1 MKITDVKALHL
12 RLPVVEEIADGTQ
25 DCLIVKIE
33 TDSGLVGL
41 GEIVSGSYV
50 ARAVIE
56 APRSAPFR
64 HGLAEILI
72 GMDPL
77 DTDSAFNA
85 MTEGTYWYGPG
96 GVARHAISGIDMAL
110 WDIKGKVLGVP
121 CYELFGGPV
130 RRSVP
135 AYGNYWFMKTR
146 MGKTSVGE
154 YAESA
159 ARAVEN
165 GFRALKWSPF
175 GYAAHSM
182 TPEQEHVTF
191 ECVRQV
197 REAVGPDVWLMVDA
211 HGRFDLPQARRLAKG
226 FEEYNLYFFE
236 EPLPPEN
243 LDAFVELKRST
254 TTPIA
259 TGERYVARHQ
269 FRDLLEKYACDYIQP
284 DAIYTGGMNELR
296 KIAMMAETY
305 YCPVIPHNC
314 NGPVCTAAT
323 IHASAC
329 MPNFRIMEYIPV
341 PERVDVIVE
350 PLVIKNGAF
359 ELPTKPGLGVELNKE
374 VFDRYVYK
382 PRDLDH
388 FKEEREIVL

>member
-1 MKITDVKALHL
+1 MKITDIKTYLVEAHRRNWVFIEVETDEGITGVGEATIEPFERTMVTLIEDYKRTVIGKDPREIEYLWEDRYRGQFLRSDLLVNVALSAI
-12 RLPVVEEIADGTQ
+12 EIA
-25 DCLIVKIE
+25 C
-33 TDSGLVGL
+33 
-41 GEIVSGSYV
+41 
-50 ARAVIE
+50 
-56 APRSAPFR
+56 
-64 HGLAEILI
+64 
-72 GMDPL
+72 
-77 DTDSAFNA
+77 
-85 MTEGTYWYGPG
+85 
-96 GVARHAISGIDMAL
+96 
-110 WDIKGKVLGVP
+110 WDIKGKTLGVP

-130 RRSVP
+130 RQSIP
-135 AYGNYWFMKTR
+135 TYGNYWFMKTR

-182 TPEQEHVTF
+182 TPEQETITT

-197 REAVGPDVWLMVDA
+197 REAVGPDIWLMVDA
-211 HGRFDLPQARRLAKG
+211 HGRFDLPQARRLAKKL
-226 FEEYNLYFFE
+226 EEYDLYFFE

-243 LDAFVELKRST
+243 LDAYVELKRST

-341 PERVDVIVE
+341 PERVDVLVE
-350 PLVIKNGAF
+350 PLVMKNGSF
-359 ELPTKPGLGVELNKE
+359 DLPTKPGLGVELNKK
-374 VFDRYVYK
+374 VFDQYVYK

-388 FKEEREIVL
+388 FTAAREIVL

>member
-1 MKITDVKALHL
+1 MKITDIKTYLVEAHRRNWVFIEVETDEGITGVGEATIEPFERTMVTLIEDYKRTVLGKDPRAIEYLWEDRYRGQFLRSDLLVNVALSAI
-12 RLPVVEEIADGTQ
+12 EIA
-25 DCLIVKIE
+25 C
-33 TDSGLVGL
+33 
-41 GEIVSGSYV
+41 
-50 ARAVIE
+50 
-56 APRSAPFR
+56 
-64 HGLAEILI
+64 
-72 GMDPL
+72 
-77 DTDSAFNA
+77 
-85 MTEGTYWYGPG
+85 
-96 GVARHAISGIDMAL
+96 

-175 GYAAHSM
+175 GYTAHSM

-226 FEEYNLYFFE
+226 FEEYDLYFFE

-374 VFDRYVYK
+374 IFDRYVYK

>member
-1 MKITDVKALHL
+1 MKITDIKTYLVEAHRRNWVFIEVETDEGITGVGEATIEPFERTMVTLIEDYKRTVLGKDPRAIEYLWEDRYRGQFLRSDLLVNVALSAI
-12 RLPVVEEIADGTQ
+12 EIA
-25 DCLIVKIE
+25 C
-33 TDSGLVGL
+33 
-41 GEIVSGSYV
+41 
-50 ARAVIE
+50 
-56 APRSAPFR
+56 
-64 HGLAEILI
+64 
-72 GMDPL
+72 
-77 DTDSAFNA
+77 
-85 MTEGTYWYGPG
+85 
-96 GVARHAISGIDMAL
+96 

-175 GYAAHSM
+175 GYTAHSM

>member
-1 MKITDVKALHL
+1 MKITDIKTYLVEAHRRNWVFIEVETDEGITGVGEATIEPFERTMVTLIEDYKRTVIGKDPRAIEFLWEDRYRGQFLRSDLLVNVALSAI
-12 RLPVVEEIADGTQ
+12 EIA
-25 DCLIVKIE
+25 C
-33 TDSGLVGL
+33 
-41 GEIVSGSYV
+41 
-50 ARAVIE
+50 
-56 APRSAPFR
+56 
-64 HGLAEILI
+64 
-72 GMDPL
+72 
-77 DTDSAFNA
+77 
-85 MTEGTYWYGPG
+85 
-96 GVARHAISGIDMAL
+96 
-110 WDIKGKVLGVP
+110 WDIKGKALGVP

-130 RRSVP
+130 RETVP
-135 AYGNYWFMKTR
+135 CYGNYWFMKTR

-182 TPEQEHVTF
+182 TPEQEHITV

-211 HGRFDLPQARRLAKG
+211 HGRFDLPQARRLAQR
-226 FEEYNLYFFE
+226 FEEHDLFFFE

-243 LDAFVELKRST
+243 LDAYVQLKNST
-254 TTPIA
+254 RTPIA

-269 FRDLLEKYACDYIQP
+269 FREVLEKYACDYIQP

-296 KIAMMAETY
+296 KIAMMAEAY

-341 PERVDVIVE
+341 PERQDVLIE
-350 PLVIKNGAF
+350 PLVMKNGAF

-374 VFDRYVYK
+374 IFDQYVYQ

-388 FKEEREIVL
+388 FTPAREIVL

>member
-1 MKITDVKALHL
+1 MKITDIKTYLVEAHRRNWVFIEVETDEGITGVGEATIEPFERTMVTLIEDYKRTVIGKDPRAIEYLWEDRYRGQFLRSDLLVNVALSAI
-12 RLPVVEEIADGTQ
+12 EIA
-25 DCLIVKIE
+25 C
-33 TDSGLVGL
+33 
-41 GEIVSGSYV
+41 
-50 ARAVIE
+50 
-56 APRSAPFR
+56 
-64 HGLAEILI
+64 
-72 GMDPL
+72 
-77 DTDSAFNA
+77 
-85 MTEGTYWYGPG
+85 
-96 GVARHAISGIDMAL
+96 
-110 WDIKGKVLGVP
+110 WDIKGKALGVP

-130 RRSVP
+130 HQSVP
-135 AYGNYWFMKTR
+135 AYGNYWFMKTS

-182 TPEQEHVTF
+182 TPEQEHVTL

-197 REAVGPDVWLMVDA
+197 RQAVGADVWLMVDA
-211 HGRFDLPQARRLAKG
+211 HGRFDLPQARRLANK
-226 FEEYNLYFFE
+226 FEEYDLYFFE

-243 LDAFVELKRST
+243 LDAFVELKNST

-314 NGPVCTAAT
+314 NGPVATAAT

-341 PERVDVIVE
+341 PERIDVLLE
-350 PLVIKNGAF
+350 PLVIKDGAF
-359 ELPTKPGLGVELNKE
+359 QLPTKPGLGVELNKE
-374 VFDRYVYK
+374 VFDQYVYK

-388 FKEEREIVL
+388 FRSEREIVL

>member
-1 MKITDVKALHL
+1 MKITDIKTYLVEAHRRNWVFIEVETDEGITGVGEATIEPFERTMVTLIEDYKRTVIGKDPRSIEYLWEDRYRGQFLRSDLLVNVALSAI
-12 RLPVVEEIADGTQ
+12 EIA
-25 DCLIVKIE
+25 C
-33 TDSGLVGL
+33 
-41 GEIVSGSYV
+41 
-50 ARAVIE
+50 
-56 APRSAPFR
+56 
-64 HGLAEILI
+64 
-72 GMDPL
+72 
-77 DTDSAFNA
+77 
-85 MTEGTYWYGPG
+85 
-96 GVARHAISGIDMAL
+96 
-110 WDIKGKVLGVP
+110 WDIKGKILGVP

-135 AYGNYWFMKTR
+135 AYGNYWFMKTK

-182 TPEQEHVTF
+182 TPKQEHVTF

-243 LDAFVELKRST
+243 IDAFVELKRST

-269 FRDLLEKYACDYIQP
+269 FRELLGKYACDYIQP

-374 VFDRYVYK
+374 VFERYVYK

>member
-1 MKITDVKALHL
+1 MKITDIKTYLVEAHRRNWVFIEVETDAGITGIGEATIEPFERTMVTLIEDYKRTVIGKDPRAIEYLWEDRYRGQFLRSDLLVNVALSAI
-12 RLPVVEEIADGTQ
+12 EIA
-25 DCLIVKIE
+25 C
-33 TDSGLVGL
+33 
-41 GEIVSGSYV
+41 
-50 ARAVIE
+50 
-56 APRSAPFR
+56 
-64 HGLAEILI
+64 
-72 GMDPL
+72 
-77 DTDSAFNA
+77 
-85 MTEGTYWYGPG
+85 
-96 GVARHAISGIDMAL
+96 
-110 WDIKGKVLGVP
+110 WDIKGKELGVP

-130 RRSVP
+130 RETVP
-135 AYGNYWFMKTR
+135 AYGNYWFMKTK

-159 ARAVEN
+159 ALAVQN
-165 GFRALKWSPF
+165 GFKALKWSPF

-182 TPEQEHVTF
+182 TPEQEKITI

-197 REAVGPDVWLMVDA
+197 REAVGPDIWLMVDA
-211 HGRFDLPQARRLAKG
+211 HGRFDLPQARRLAQR
-226 FEEYNLYFFE
+226 FEEYDLYFFE

-243 LDAFVELKRST
+243 IDAFVELKRST
-254 TTPIA
+254 STPIA

-269 FRDLLEKYACDYIQP
+269 FRDVLEKYACDYIQP

-341 PERVDVIVE
+341 PERENILVE
-350 PLVIKNGAF
+350 PLVFKNGSF
-359 ELPTKPGLGVELNKE
+359 ELPTTPGLG
-374 VFDRYVYK
+374 
-382 PRDLDH
+382 
-388 FKEEREIVL
+388 I

>member
-1 MKITDVKALHL
+1 MKITDIKTYLVEAHRRNWVFIEVETDEGITGVGEATIEPFERTMVTLIEDYKRTVIGHDPRRIEWLWEDRYRGQFLRSDLLVNVALSAI
-12 RLPVVEEIADGTQ
+12 EIA
-25 DCLIVKIE
+25 C
-33 TDSGLVGL
+33 
-41 GEIVSGSYV
+41 
-50 ARAVIE
+50 
-56 APRSAPFR
+56 
-64 HGLAEILI
+64 
-72 GMDPL
+72 
-77 DTDSAFNA
+77 
-85 MTEGTYWYGPG
+85 
-96 GVARHAISGIDMAL
+96 
-110 WDIKGKVLGVP
+110 WDIKGKALGVP
-121 CYELFGGPV
+121 CYELFGGPC
-130 RRSVP
+130 RDKIP

-159 ARAVEN
+159 ARAVGN

-182 TPEQEHVTF
+182 TPEQEHITV

-211 HGRFDLPQARRLAKG
+211 HGRFDLPQARRLAQK
-226 FEEYNLYFFE
+226 FEPYDLYFFE

-243 LDAFVELKRST
+243 LDAFVQLKAST
-254 TTPIA
+254 KTPIA

-269 FRDLLEKYACDYIQP
+269 FRELLEKYACDYIQP

-296 KIAMMAETY
+296 KIAMMAEAY

-323 IHASAC
+323 IHAAAC

-341 PERVDVIVE
+341 PERQDILVE
-350 PLVIKNGAF
+350 PLVFTDGAF
-359 ELPTKPGLGVELNKE
+359 ELPTKPGLGVELNKA
-374 VFDRYVYK
+374 VFDQYVYQL
-382 PRDLDH
+382 RDLDH
-388 FKEEREIVL
+388 FTPAREIVL

>member
-1 MKITDVKALHL
+1 MKITDIKTYLVEAHRRNWVFIEVETDEGITGVGEATIEPFERTMVTLIEDYKRTVIGHDPRRIEWLWEDRYRGQFLRSDLLVNVALSAI
-12 RLPVVEEIADGTQ
+12 EIA
-25 DCLIVKIE
+25 C
-33 TDSGLVGL
+33 
-41 GEIVSGSYV
+41 
-50 ARAVIE
+50 
-56 APRSAPFR
+56 
-64 HGLAEILI
+64 
-72 GMDPL
+72 
-77 DTDSAFNA
+77 
-85 MTEGTYWYGPG
+85 
-96 GVARHAISGIDMAL
+96 
-110 WDIKGKVLGVP
+110 WDIKGKALGVP
-121 CYELFGGPV
+121 CYELFGGPC
-130 RRSVP
+130 RDKIP

-182 TPEQEHVTF
+182 TPEQEHITV

-211 HGRFDLPQARRLAKG
+211 HGRFDLPQARRLAQK
-226 FEEYNLYFFE
+226 FEPYDLYFFE

-243 LDAFVELKRST
+243 LDAFVQLKAST
-254 TTPIA
+254 KTPIA

-269 FRDLLEKYACDYIQP
+269 FRELLEKYACDYIQP

-296 KIAMMAETY
+296 KIAMMAEAY

-323 IHASAC
+323 IHAAAC

-341 PERVDVIVE
+341 PERQDILVE
-350 PLVIKNGAF
+350 PLVFTDGAF
-359 ELPTKPGLGVELNKE
+359 ELPTKPGLGVELNKA
-374 VFDRYVYK
+374 VFDQYVYQL
-382 PRDLDH
+382 RDLDH
-388 FKEEREIVL
+388 FTPAREIVL

>member
-1 MKITDVKALHL
+1 MKITDIKTYLVEAHRRNWVFIEVETDEGITGIGEATIEPFERTMVTLIEDYKRTVIGKDPRAIEYLWEDRYRGQFLRSDLLVNVALSAI
-12 RLPVVEEIADGTQ
+12 EIA
-25 DCLIVKIE
+25 C
-33 TDSGLVGL
+33 
-41 GEIVSGSYV
+41 
-50 ARAVIE
+50 
-56 APRSAPFR
+56 
-64 HGLAEILI
+64 
-72 GMDPL
+72 
-77 DTDSAFNA
+77 
-85 MTEGTYWYGPG
+85 
-96 GVARHAISGIDMAL
+96 
-110 WDIKGKVLGVP
+110 WDIKGKALGVP

-130 RRSVP
+130 RDTVP
-135 AYGNYWFMKTR
+135 AYGNYWFMKTK

-182 TPEQEHVTF
+182 TPGQEHITI
-191 ECVRQV
+191 ECVRKV
-197 REAVGPDVWLMVDA
+197 REAVGPDIRLMVDA
-211 HGRFDLPQARRLAKG
+211 HGRFDLPQARRLAKR
-226 FEEYNLYFFE
+226 FEEYDLYFFE

-243 LDAFVELKRST
+243 IDAFVELKRST

-259 TGERYVARHQ
+259 TGERYVARYQ
-269 FRDLLEKYACDYIQP
+269 FRELLEKYACDYIQP

-341 PERVDVIVE
+341 PERVDVLVE
-350 PLVIKNGAF
+350 PLVFKNGAF

-374 VFDRYVYK
+374 VFERYVYK

>member
-1 MKITDVKALHL
+1 MKITDIKTYLVEAHRRNWVFIEVETDEGITGVGEATIEPFERTMVTLIEDYKRTVIGKDPRSIEYLWEDRYRGQFLRSDLLVNVALSAI
-12 RLPVVEEIADGTQ
+12 EIA
-25 DCLIVKIE
+25 C
-33 TDSGLVGL
+33 
-41 GEIVSGSYV
+41 
-50 ARAVIE
+50 
-56 APRSAPFR
+56 
-64 HGLAEILI
+64 
-72 GMDPL
+72 
-77 DTDSAFNA
+77 
-85 MTEGTYWYGPG
+85 
-96 GVARHAISGIDMAL
+96 

-130 RRSVP
+130 LRSVP
-135 AYGNYWFMKTR
+135 AYGNYWFMKTK

-182 TPEQEHVTF
+182 TPKQEHVTL

-243 LDAFVELKRST
+243 IDAFVELKRST

-269 FRDLLEKYACDYIQP
+269 FRELLEKYACDYIQP

-341 PERVDVIVE
+341 PERVDVLVE
-350 PLVIKNGAF
+350 PLVFKNGAF

-374 VFDRYVYK
+374 VFERYVYK

>member
-1 MKITDVKALHL
+1 MKITDIKTYLVEAHRRNWVFIEVETDEGITGIGEATIEPFERTMVTLIEDYKRTVIGKDPRAIEYLWEDRYRGQFLRSDLLVNVALSAI
-12 RLPVVEEIADGTQ
+12 EIA
-25 DCLIVKIE
+25 C
-33 TDSGLVGL
+33 
-41 GEIVSGSYV
+41 
-50 ARAVIE
+50 
-56 APRSAPFR
+56 
-64 HGLAEILI
+64 
-72 GMDPL
+72 
-77 DTDSAFNA
+77 
-85 MTEGTYWYGPG
+85 
-96 GVARHAISGIDMAL
+96 
-110 WDIKGKVLGVP
+110 WDIKGKALGVP

-130 RRSVP
+130 RDTVP
-135 AYGNYWFMKTR
+135 AYGNYWFMKTK

-182 TPEQEHVTF
+182 TPEQEHITI
-191 ECVRQV
+191 ECVRKV
-197 REAVGPDVWLMVDA
+197 REAVGPDIRLMVDA
-211 HGRFDLPQARRLAKG
+211 HGRFDLPQARRLAKR
-226 FEEYNLYFFE
+226 FEEYDLYFFE

-243 LDAFVELKRST
+243 IDAFVELKRST

-259 TGERYVARHQ
+259 TGERYVARYQ
-269 FRDLLEKYACDYIQP
+269 FRELLEKYACDYIQP

-341 PERVDVIVE
+341 PEREDILVE
-350 PLVIKNGAF
+350 PLVLKDGAF
-359 ELPTKPGLGVELNKE
+359 ELPTKPGLGIELNKE
-374 VFDRYVYK
+374 VFDQYVYK
-382 PRDLDH
+382 SRDLDH
-388 FKEEREIVL
+388 FTKEREIVL

>member
-1 MKITDVKALHL
+1 MKITDIKTYLVEAHRRNWVFIEVETDEGITGIGEATIEPFERTMVTLIEDYKRTVIGKDPRRIEYIWEDRYRGQFLRSDLLVNVALSAI
-12 RLPVVEEIADGTQ
+12 EIA
-25 DCLIVKIE
+25 C
-33 TDSGLVGL
+33 
-41 GEIVSGSYV
+41 
-50 ARAVIE
+50 
-56 APRSAPFR
+56 
-64 HGLAEILI
+64 
-72 GMDPL
+72 
-77 DTDSAFNA
+77 
-85 MTEGTYWYGPG
+85 
-96 GVARHAISGIDMAL
+96 
-110 WDIKGKVLGVP
+110 WDIKGKALGVP
-121 CYELFGGPV
+121 CYELFGGPY
-130 RRSVP
+130 RDTVP
-135 AYGNYWFMKTR
+135 CYGNYWFMKTR

-154 YAESA
+154 YVESA

-182 TPEQEHVTF
+182 TPEQENITV

-197 REAVGPDVWLMVDA
+197 REAVGPDVALMVDA
-211 HGRFDLPQARRLAKG
+211 HGRFDLPQARRLAKRL
-226 FEEYNLYFFE
+226 EEYDLYFFE

-243 LDAFVELKRST
+243 LDAYVQLKAST

-269 FRDLLEKYACDYIQP
+269 FREVLEKFACDYIQP

-296 KIAMMAETY
+296 KIAMMAEAY

-329 MPNFRIMEYIPV
+329 IPNFRIMEYIPV
-341 PERVDVIVE
+341 PEREDILVE
-350 PLVIKNGAF
+350 PLAMENGAF
-359 ELPTKPGLGVELNKE
+359 ELPTKPGLGIELNKDI
-374 VFDRYVYK
+374 FDQYVYE

-388 FKEEREIVL
+388 FTPAREIVL

>member
-1 MKITDVKALHL
+1 MKITDIKTYLVEAHRRNWVFIEVETDEGITGIGEATIEPFERTMVTLIEDYKRTVIGKDPRAIEFLWEDRYRGQFLRSDLLVNVALSAI
-12 RLPVVEEIADGTQ
+12 EIA
-25 DCLIVKIE
+25 C
-33 TDSGLVGL
+33 
-41 GEIVSGSYV
+41 
-50 ARAVIE
+50 
-56 APRSAPFR
+56 
-64 HGLAEILI
+64 
-72 GMDPL
+72 
-77 DTDSAFNA
+77 
-85 MTEGTYWYGPG
+85 
-96 GVARHAISGIDMAL
+96 
-110 WDIKGKVLGVP
+110 WDIKGKALGVP

-130 RRSVP
+130 RDTVA
-135 AYGNYWFMKTR
+135 AYGNYWFMKNKL
-146 MGKTSVGE
+146 GKTSVSE

-182 TPEQEHVTF
+182 TPEQEHITI
-191 ECVRQV
+191 ECVRKV
-197 REAVGPDVWLMVDA
+197 REAVGPDIQLMVDA
-211 HGRFDLPQARRLAKG
+211 HGRFDLPQARRLAKR
-226 FEEYNLYFFE
+226 FEEFDLFFFE

-243 LDAFVELKRST
+243 IDALVELKRST

-259 TGERYVARHQ
+259 TGERYVARYQ
-269 FRDLLEKYACDYIQP
+269 FRELLEKYACDYIQP

-341 PERVDVIVE
+341 PERVDILKE
-350 PLVIKNGAF
+350 PLIMKDGAF
-359 ELPTKPGLGVELNKE
+359 ELPTKPGLGIELNKE
-374 VFDRYVYK
+374 VFDQYIYQ

-388 FKEEREIVL
+388 FTSAREIVL

>member
-1 MKITDVKALHL
+1 MKITDIKTYLVEAHRRNWVFIEVETDENITGVGEATIEPFERTMVTLIEDYKRTVIGKDPREIEYLWEDRYRGQFLRSDLLVNVALSAI
-12 RLPVVEEIADGTQ
+12 EIA
-25 DCLIVKIE
+25 C
-33 TDSGLVGL
+33 
-41 GEIVSGSYV
+41 
-50 ARAVIE
+50 
-56 APRSAPFR
+56 
-64 HGLAEILI
+64 
-72 GMDPL
+72 
-77 DTDSAFNA
+77 
-85 MTEGTYWYGPG
+85 
-96 GVARHAISGIDMAL
+96 
-110 WDIKGKVLGVP
+110 WDIKGKALGVP

-130 RRSVP
+130 RQSIP
-135 AYGNYWFMKTR
+135 AYGNYWFMKTK

-182 TPEQEHVTF
+182 TPEQETITI

-197 REAVGPDVWLMVDA
+197 REAVGPDIWLMVDA
-211 HGRFDLPQARRLAKG
+211 HGRFDLPQARRLAKKL
-226 FEEYNLYFFE
+226 EEYDLYFFE

-243 LDAFVELKRST
+243 LDAYVELKRST
-254 TTPIA
+254 TIPIA

-341 PERVDVIVE
+341 PERVDVLVE
-350 PLVIKNGAF
+350 PLVITNGSF
-359 ELPTKPGLGVELNKE
+359 DLPTKPGLGVELNKK
-374 VFDRYVYK
+374 VFDQYIYK

-388 FKEEREIVL
+388 FTAAREIVL

>member
-1 MKITDVKALHL
+1 VKITDIKTYLVEAHRRNWVFIEVETDEGITGIGEATIEPFERTMVTLIEDYKRTVIGHDPRRIEWLWEDRYRGQFLRSDLLVNVALSAI
-12 RLPVVEEIADGTQ
+12 EIA
-25 DCLIVKIE
+25 C
-33 TDSGLVGL
+33 
-41 GEIVSGSYV
+41 
-50 ARAVIE
+50 
-56 APRSAPFR
+56 
-64 HGLAEILI
+64 
-72 GMDPL
+72 
-77 DTDSAFNA
+77 
-85 MTEGTYWYGPG
+85 
-96 GVARHAISGIDMAL
+96 
-110 WDIKGKVLGVP
+110 WDIKGKALGVP

-130 RRSVP
+130 RETIP

-182 TPEQEHVTF
+182 TPEQEHITV

-211 HGRFDLPQARRLAKG
+211 HGRFDLPQAKRLARR
-226 FEEYNLYFFE
+226 FEEHDLYFFE

-269 FRDLLEKYACDYIQP
+269 FREVLEKYACDYIQP

-341 PERVDVIVE
+341 PERVDVLKE
-350 PLVIKNGAF
+350 PLVMKNGAF
-359 ELPTKPGLGVELNKE
+359 ELPKGPGLGIELNKE
-374 VFDRYVYK
+374 VFKDYVYQ

-388 FKEEREIVL
+388 FTEAREIVL

>member
-1 MKITDVKALHL
+1 MKITDIKTYLVEAHRRNWVFIEVETDEGITGVGEATIEPFERTMVTLIEDYKRTVLGKDPRAIEYLWEDRYRGQFLRSDLLVNVALSAI
-12 RLPVVEEIADGTQ
+12 EIA
-25 DCLIVKIE
+25 C
-33 TDSGLVGL
+33 
-41 GEIVSGSYV
+41 
-50 ARAVIE
+50 
-56 APRSAPFR
+56 
-64 HGLAEILI
+64 
-72 GMDPL
+72 
-77 DTDSAFNA
+77 
-85 MTEGTYWYGPG
+85 
-96 GVARHAISGIDMAL
+96 

-165 GFRALKWSPF
+165 GIRALKRSPF
-175 GYAAHSM
+175 GYTAHSM
-182 TPEQEHVTF
+182 TPEQEQVTF

-226 FEEYNLYFFE
+226 FEEYDLYFFE

-269 FRDLLEKYACDYIQP
+269 FRDLLEKYACVYIQP

-374 VFDRYVYK
+374 IFDRYVYK

>member
-1 MKITDVKALHL
+1 MKITDIKTYLVEAHRRNWVFIEVETDEGITGVGEATIEPFERTMVTLIEDYKRTVIGKDPRAIEYLWEDRYRGQFLRSDLLVNVALSAI
-12 RLPVVEEIADGTQ
+12 EIA
-25 DCLIVKIE
+25 C
-33 TDSGLVGL
+33 
-41 GEIVSGSYV
+41 
-50 ARAVIE
+50 
-56 APRSAPFR
+56 
-64 HGLAEILI
+64 
-72 GMDPL
+72 
-77 DTDSAFNA
+77 
-85 MTEGTYWYGPG
+85 
-96 GVARHAISGIDMAL
+96 
-110 WDIKGKVLGVP
+110 WDIKGKALGVP

-130 RRSVP
+130 RDTVP

-165 GFRALKWSPF
+165 GFQALKWSPF

-182 TPEQEHVTF
+182 TPEQEHITV

-211 HGRFDLPQARRLAKG
+211 HGRFDLPQARRLARR
-226 FEEYNLYFFE
+226 FEEHDLFFFE

-269 FRDLLEKYACDYIQP
+269 FREVLEKYACDYIQP

-296 KIAMMAETY
+296 KIAMMAEAY

-341 PERVDVIVE
+341 PEREDILVE
-350 PLVIKNGAF
+350 PLVMKDGAF

-374 VFDRYVYK
+374 IFDQYVYQ

-388 FKEEREIVL
+388 FTPAREIVL

>member
-1 MKITDVKALHL
+1 MKITDIKTYLVEAHRRNWVFIEVETDEGITGIGEATIEPFERTMVTLIEDYKRTVIGHDPRRIEWLWEDRYRGQFLRSDLLVNVALSAI
-12 RLPVVEEIADGTQ
+12 EIA
-25 DCLIVKIE
+25 C
-33 TDSGLVGL
+33 
-41 GEIVSGSYV
+41 
-50 ARAVIE
+50 
-56 APRSAPFR
+56 
-64 HGLAEILI
+64 
-72 GMDPL
+72 
-77 DTDSAFNA
+77 
-85 MTEGTYWYGPG
+85 
-96 GVARHAISGIDMAL
+96 

-121 CYELFGGPV
+121 CYQLFGGPV
-130 RRSVP
+130 RETVP

-182 TPEQEHVTF
+182 TSEQEHITV

-211 HGRFDLPQARRLAKG
+211 HGRFDLPQAKRLARR
-226 FEEYNLYFFE
+226 FEEHDLYFFE

-243 LDAFVELKRST
+243 LDAFVELKRSS

-269 FRDLLEKYACDYIQP
+269 FREVLEKYACDYIQP

-341 PERVDVIVE
+341 PERVNVLKE
-350 PLVIKNGAF
+350 PLLMKNGAF
-359 ELPTKPGLGVELNKE
+359 ELPKGPGLGIELNKE
-374 VFDRYVYK
+374 VFQDYVYQ

-388 FKEEREIVL
+388 FTPAREIVL

>member
-1 MKITDVKALHL
+1 MKITDIKTYLVEAHRRNWVFIEVETDAGITGIGEATIEPFERTMVTLIEDYKRTVIGKDPRAIEYLWEDRYRGQFLRSDLLVNVALSAI
-12 RLPVVEEIADGTQ
+12 EIA
-25 DCLIVKIE
+25 C
-33 TDSGLVGL
+33 
-41 GEIVSGSYV
+41 
-50 ARAVIE
+50 
-56 APRSAPFR
+56 
-64 HGLAEILI
+64 
-72 GMDPL
+72 
-77 DTDSAFNA
+77 
-85 MTEGTYWYGPG
+85 
-96 GVARHAISGIDMAL
+96 
-110 WDIKGKVLGVP
+110 WDIKGKELGVP

-130 RRSVP
+130 RKTVP
-135 AYGNYWFMKTR
+135 AYGNYWFMKTK
-146 MGKTSVGE
+146 MGETSVGE

-165 GFRALKWSPF
+165 GFKALKWSPF

-182 TPEQEHVTF
+182 TPEQEHITI

-197 REAVGPDVWLMVDA
+197 REAVGSNIWLMVDA
-211 HGRFDLPQARRLAKG
+211 HGRFDLPQARRLAQR
-226 FEEYNLYFFE
+226 FEEYDLYFFE

-243 LDAFVELKRST
+243 IDAFVELKRST
-254 TTPIA
+254 STPIA

-269 FRDLLEKYACDYIQP
+269 FRDLLQKYACDYIQP

-341 PERVDVIVE
+341 PERENILVE
-350 PLVIKNGAF
+350 PLVFKNGAF
-359 ELPTKPGLGVELNKE
+359 ELPTKPGLGIELNKE
-374 VFDRYVYK
+374 IFDQYIYQ

-388 FKEEREIVL
+388 FTKSREIVL

>member
-1 MKITDVKALHL
+1 MKITDIKTYLVEAHRRNWVFIEVETDEGITGVGEATIEPFERTMVTLIEDYKRTVIGKDPRSIEYLWEDRYRGQFLRSDLLVNVALSAI
-12 RLPVVEEIADGTQ
+12 EIA
-25 DCLIVKIE
+25 C
-33 TDSGLVGL
+33 
-41 GEIVSGSYV
+41 
-50 ARAVIE
+50 
-56 APRSAPFR
+56 
-64 HGLAEILI
+64 
-72 GMDPL
+72 
-77 DTDSAFNA
+77 
-85 MTEGTYWYGPG
+85 
-96 GVARHAISGIDMAL
+96 
-110 WDIKGKVLGVP
+110 WDIKGKILGVP

-135 AYGNYWFMKTR
+135 AYGNYWFMKTK

-182 TPEQEHVTF
+182 TPKQEHVTL

-243 LDAFVELKRST
+243 IDAFVELKRST

-269 FRDLLEKYACDYIQP
+269 FRELLEKYACDYIQP

-341 PERVDVIVE
+341 PERVDVLVE
-350 PLVIKNGAF
+350 PLVFKNGAF

>member
-1 MKITDVKALHL
+1 MKITDIKTYLVEAHRRNWVFIEVETDEGINGVGEATIEPFERTMVTLIEDYKRTVIGKDPRAIEYLWEDRYRGQFLRSDLLVNVALSAI
-12 RLPVVEEIADGTQ
+12 EIA
-25 DCLIVKIE
+25 C
-33 TDSGLVGL
+33 
-41 GEIVSGSYV
+41 
-50 ARAVIE
+50 
-56 APRSAPFR
+56 
-64 HGLAEILI
+64 
-72 GMDPL
+72 
-77 DTDSAFNA
+77 
-85 MTEGTYWYGPG
+85 
-96 GVARHAISGIDMAL
+96 

-130 RRSVP
+130 RDSIP

-182 TPEQEHVTF
+182 TPEQEHITV

-197 REAVGPDVWLMVDA
+197 REAVGSDVWLMVDA
-211 HGRFDLPQARRLAKG
+211 HGRFDLPQAKRLARK
-226 FEEYNLYFFE
+226 FEEYDLYFFE

-243 LDAFVELKRST
+243 LDAFVELKNST

-269 FRDLLEKYACDYIQP
+269 FREVLEKYACDYIQP

-296 KIAMMAETY
+296 KIAMMAEAY

-341 PERVDVIVE
+341 PEREDVLVE
-350 PLVIKNGAF
+350 PLVIKDGAF
-359 ELPTKPGLGVELNKE
+359 ALPTKPGLGVELNKE
-374 VFDRYVYK
+374 VFDQYVYK

-388 FKEEREIVL
+388 FTPAREIVL